1 MMVMVYLLL
10 AVFGLALGSFVN
22 ALIWRIHAQDE
33 ILDKKKQTKQDRLQL
48 KRLSISRGRSMCLS
62 CRHELR
68 AIDLVPVFSWLWL
81 RGKCRYCGARIPDT
95 PLAELLVPTLFILS
109 YLFWPYSLSGG
120 AILPFV
126 VWLVALV
133 ALVALALYD
142 IKWFLLPNRIV
153 WPLATL
159 ALIYRITLAI
169 APGQDTLEVLMAGF
183 WGVLALAG
191 LFFVLFTV
199 SNERWIGGGDVKL
212 AIALGLFA
220 GGPLAAFLVLFIAST
235 SGSLAAIPMLLRG
248 QSVRQARIPFGPF
261 LIGGTIVAV
270 LFGMAMLRWYTGLF
284 LP

>member
-1 MMVMVYLLL
+1 MVYLLL

>member
-126 VWLVALV
+126 VWLV